1 MRPQVVTKSSSGTT
15 AWIPLDY
22 KQSPFNVGLGLV
34 ISGGTLTADV
44 EHTFDDVFDTSITP
58 TAFKHSTLVGKTANA
73 DGNYAFPIRAVRIN
87 VTAHTSGTAA
97 LTILQG
103 LR

>member
-1 MRPQVVTKSSSGTT
+1 MRPQIFSITGTGTT

-22 KQSPFNVGLGLV
+22 KQNPFNIGLGIV
-34 ISGGTLTADV
+34 VSGTITYDI
-44 EHTFDDVFDTSITP
+44 EHTFDDVFDPSVTP
-58 TAFKHSTLVGKTANA
+58 TAFKHATLVSQTTNK
-73 DGNYAFPIRAVRIN
+73 DGNYAFPIRAIRLN
-87 VTAHTSGTAA
+87 NTAGTGDTT

>member
-1 MRPQVVTKSSSGTT
+1 MRPQVISITGTGTT

-22 KQSPFNVGLGLV
+22 KQNPFNIGLGIV
-34 ISGGTLTADV
+34 VNGTITYDI
-44 EHTFDDVFDTSITP
+44 EHTFDDVFNASVTP
-58 TAFKHSTLVGKTANA
+58 TAFKHSTLVAQTANK
-73 DGNYAFPIRAVRIN
+73 DGNYAFPVRAVRVN
-87 VTAHTSGTAA
+87 NTTGTGSTT

>member
-1 MRPQVVTKSSSGTT
+1 MRPQVITKSSSGTT

-22 KQSPFNVGLGLV
+22 KQSPFNIGLAV
-34 ISGGTLTADV
+34 VVNGTITYDI
-44 EHTFDDVFDTSITP
+44 EHTFDDVFDSTVTP
-58 TAFKHSTLVGKTANA
+58 TAFKHSTLVSQTANK
-73 DGNYAFPIRAVRIN
+73 DGNYAFPIRAIRLN
-87 VTAHTSGTAA
+87 NTAGTGDTT

>member
-1 MRPQVVTKSSSGTT
+1 MRPQVISKTGTGTT

-22 KQSPFNVGLGLV
+22 KQAPFNVSV
-34 ISGGTLTADV
+34 AAVVSGTITYDI
-44 EHTFDDVFDTSITP
+44 EHTFDDIFDTAITP
-58 TAFKHSTLVGKTANA
+58 TAFKHATIVSQSANK
-73 DGNYAFPIRAVRIN
+73 DGNYAFPIRAIRVN
-87 VTAHTSGTAA
+87 NTAGTGSTT

>member
-1 MRPQVVTKSSSGTT
+1 MRPQVITQSGTGST

-22 KQSPFNVGLGLV
+22 KQNPFNIGLGIV
-34 ISGGTLTADV
+34 VNGTITYDI
-44 EHTFDDVFDTSITP
+44 EHTFDDVFNASVTP
-58 TAFKHSTLVGKTANA
+58 TAFKHSTLVAQTANK
-73 DGNYAFPIRAVRIN
+73 DGNYAFPVRAVRVN
-87 VTAHTSGTAA
+87 NTAGTGSTT

>member
-1 MRPQVVTKSSSGTT
+1 MRPQVISITGTGTT

-22 KQSPFNVGLGLV
+22 KQSPFNVGLGCV
-34 ISGGTLTADV
+34 INGSVTYDI
-44 EHTFDDVFDTSITP
+44 EHTFDEIFDPAVTP
-58 TAFKHSTLVGKTANA
+58 VAFKHSSLTAQTTNK

-87 VTAHTSGTAA
+87 NTAGTGSTT